1 MLTGLLPG
9 LPPRTFL
16 RKLSFAGLRLALLT
30 LWELDPSTSITNQE
44 DASYTS
50 PQASLLEGA
59 SGFQL
64 CEVDNQVW
72 PSHWLLVCLLHTAA
86 KAVVLLNILS

>member
-9 LPPRTFL
+9 LSPRTFL
-16 RKLSFAGLRLALLT
+16 RKLSFACLSMALLAHC
-30 LWELDPSTSITNQE
+30 ELGPSTSITNRE
-44 DASYTS
+44 DASQTS

-59 SGFQL
+59 SDFQL
-64 CEVDNQVW
+64 CEADNQVW

-86 KAVVLLNILS
+86 KAVVLLNILI